1 MDEPL
6 HLQLP
11 NLYVFQQ
18 VAKRG
23 SFQAA
28 ADHLQLSR
36 SAVSKKVA
44 QLEGHLSQRLL
55 QRSTRKLRL
64 TEIGESLLKAT
75 ATLEQLVFDTEQLRL
90 DQQQQPS
97 GSVKISSSTLITQR
111 LLLPILPA
119 LKTEFPRITLDL
131 NIDDQQVDLIETGV
145 DIAVRIGHLPDSS
158 LVARQIGVKTWGY
171 FASPAY
177 LRLHGEPVDPSQL
190 RDHQCLVF
198 RSQQLNA
205 NHWPFVDPEAP
216 AGAIESLL
224 IEPAVTSDNASALVE
239 MATMGLGII
248 QVDPLI
254 IELELTSGA
263 LVPVLR
269 RWRHPESAPI
279 HLVCLGRKARNR
291 SVDAVWEFLGERLSL
306 RAVDTGID
314 QS

>member
-1 MDEPL
+1 MEESL

-28 ADHLQLSR
+28 ADHLKLSR

-64 TEIGESLLKAT
+64 TETGESLLKAT
-75 ATLEQLVFDTEQLRL
+75 ATLEQLVLEAEQLRQ
-90 DQQQQPS
+90 DPQRQPL

-111 LLLPILPA
+111 LLLPILPKLRA
-119 LKTEFPRITLDL
+119 QLPGITLEL
-131 NIDDQQVDLIETGV
+131 NVDDRQIDLIDTGV
-145 DIAVRIGHLPDSS
+145 DIAMRVGHLPSSS

-177 LRLHGEPVDPSQL
+177 LDVHGEPVDPSQL
-190 RDHQCLVF
+190 QNHQCLVF

-205 NHWPFVDPEAP
+205 NHWQFVDSQVP
-216 AGAIESLL
+216 AGAIESVL
-224 IEPAVTSDNASALVE
+224 IEPAMTTDNGNTLVE

-248 QVDPLI
+248 QVDPLL
-254 IELELTSGA
+254 IEPELKSGV
-263 LVPVLR
+263 LVPVLC
-269 RWRHPESAPI
+269 RWQHPDSAPI

-291 SVDAVWEFLGERLSL
+291 AVDAVWQFLAARLS
-306 RAVDTGID
+306 
-314 QS
+314 SMSP